1 MGKFIITED
10 EKKHIMNLYEVLD
23 SKLSV
28 EQLNSPAAQSTKQ
41 WQTFFNQYY
50 KLSLPVDGN
59 WMSSAYNNAM
69 KKYIEEKKLP
79 VGVCKKG
86 DGYCND
92 AYEGQVYT
100 KNIKELKDFMKQ
112 DMGKLSGGT
121 TSQQSQ
127 TTTSQKI
134 NKTHDKTYDY
144 KFENGKYYYSFKGK
158 NTWTEATGKSL
169 EAIKT
174 KVKF

>member
-1 MGKFIITED
+1 MNINEELNRIKEVMGLTEA
-10 EKKHIMNLYEVLD
+10 LD
-23 SKLSV
+23 SKLTP
-28 EQLNSPAAQSTKQ
+28 EQLNSNKGQDTKK

-50 KLSLPVDGN
+50 KLTLPVDGN
-59 WMSSAYNNAM
+59 WTTSAYNDAM

-112 DMGKLSGGT
+112 DMAKLSGGT
-121 TSQQSQ
+121 TSQQTQ
-127 TTTSQKI
+127 TTSSQKI
-134 NKTHDKTYDY
+134 NTTHDRSYDY
-144 KFENGKYYYSFKGK
+144 KLENGKYYYSYKGK
-158 NTWTEATGKSL
+158 NSWVEATGKSL
-169 EAIKT
+169 ESIKS